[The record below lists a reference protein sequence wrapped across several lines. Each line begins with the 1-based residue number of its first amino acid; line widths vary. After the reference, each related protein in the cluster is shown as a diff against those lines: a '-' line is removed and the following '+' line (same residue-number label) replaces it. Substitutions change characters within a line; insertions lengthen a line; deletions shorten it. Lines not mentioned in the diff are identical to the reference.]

1 MMPELLRKIVPAQ
14 RQGAK
19 TGGSARVR
27 CHSATSARE
36 LFRTASRRLLC
47 INDWGRYAGKR
58 VE

>member
-1 MMPELLRKIVPAQ
+1 MSGLLHKILPEHYT
-14 RQGAK
+14 GAK

-27 CHSATSARE
+27 CRSAAAACK